1 MLASGKDQILKC
13 LGALNELFIVGK
25 LVTKFEKN
33 IANIDCPNLYWDF
46 GKTMCKTCL
55 LSKYP
60 SIRP

>member
-1 MLASGKDQILKC
+1 